1 MALLGY
7 IGSQIHEQSL
17 SIFENTFGGDLITLP
32 SIQPPP
38 LEKIKCMQC
47 SESMDFLM
55 QLYCPIGDSEYH
67 RNLYFFVCL
76 KRPCQVSGNNW
87 RVLRSQCIADIGE
100 DSKSKSCT
108 SWCAEFGAE
117 DDDDEAS
124 DGESWG
130 PVTTNNTKE
139 VKCKSEEKVTEG
151 SISCI
156 KGRFQCHPIDIY
168 EDSTNITESI
178 LDNNECDS
186 EPPVEEESSSSV
198 KHFLSKY
205 SENVQIDKEFI
216 EEDDNTLPGSFS
228 DTLLAYLSNRGEYG
242 CEDIRYCWSGQP
254 IFNGLPPRNDLIQCL
269 TCPRCTGERVFELQI
284 FSTINNSLKVL
295 PCKEESHCQEHSTH
309 DDVDDG
315 DGELL
320 TSKSWLL
327 NIITVLVFTCRNSCW
342 KETDDW
348 IEECVIV
355 QTDENVTK
363 INNPIN

>member
-1 MALLGY
+1 
-7 IGSQIHEQSL
+7 
-17 SIFENTFGGDLITLP
+17 
-32 SIQPPP
+32 
-38 LEKIKCMQC
+38 
-47 SESMDFLM
+47 
-55 QLYCPIGDSEYH
+55 
-67 RNLYFFVCL
+67 
-76 KRPCQVSGNNW
+76 
-87 RVLRSQCIADIGE
+87 
-100 DSKSKSCT
+100 
-108 SWCAEFGAE
+108 
-117 DDDDEAS
+117 
-124 DGESWG
+124 
-130 PVTTNNTKE
+130 
-139 VKCKSEEKVTEG
+139 VKCKSEEKVTG
-151 SISCI
+151 VSCI

-168 EDSTNITESI
+168 EDTINITDSI

-186 EPPVEEESSSSV
+186 ERQPPLDEEDSSSPSV

-205 SENVQIDKEFI
+205 SENIQIDKEFI

-269 TCPRCTGERVFELQI
+269 TCPRL
-284 FSTINNSLKVL
+284 L
-295 PCKEESHCQEHSTH
+295 PCNEESHSGEHSTGS
-309 DDVDDG
+309 D

>member
-1 MALLGY
+1 MSN
-7 IGSQIHEQSL
+7 IS
-17 SIFENTFGGDLITLP
+17 EN
-32 SIQPPP
+32 
-38 LEKIKCMQC
+38 
-47 SESMDFLM
+47 
-55 QLYCPIGDSEYH
+55 
-67 RNLYFFVCL
+67 
-76 KRPCQVSGNNW
+76 
-87 RVLRSQCIADIGE
+87 
-100 DSKSKSCT
+100 SKSKPCT

-117 DDDDEAS
+117 DDDEAF

-130 PVTTNNTKE
+130 PAPTNNTTE

-151 SISCI
+151 VSCI
-156 KGRFQCHPIDIY
+156 KGRFQCHPVDIY
-168 EDSTNITESI
+168 EDTTNITDSI

-186 EPPVEEESSSSV
+186 ERQPPLDEEDSSSPSV

-205 SENVQIDKEFI
+205 SENIQIDKEFI

-269 TCPRCTGERVFELQI
+269 TCPRCNGERVFELQI

-295 PCKEESHCQEHSTH
+295 PCNEELHSGEHSTGS
-309 DDVDDG
+309 D